1 MKYLLLLS
9 LALSTSAFA
18 IDFTRVTGTFEVAEN
33 TAVVGADSIADAA
46 FGSFNLHQDKTRA
59 PASAE
64 QNVEKATPGINDVT
78 GSFQ

>member
-9 LALSTSAFA
+9 LVLSTSAFA
-18 IDFTRVTGTFEVAEN
+18 IDFSRVTGSFDVDEKSHQVGPDTVAY
-33 TAVVGADSIADAA
+33 TTY
-46 FGSFNLHQDKTRA
+46 GSFNLHQEKTRA

-64 QNVEKATPGINDVT
+64 QDVEKATPGINDVT

>member
-9 LALSTSAFA
+9 LVLSTSAFA
-18 IDFTRVTGTFEVAEN
+18 IDFSRVTGSFDVDEKSHQVGPDTVAD
-33 TAVVGADSIADAA
+33 TTY
-46 FGSFNLHQDKTRA
+46 GSFNLHQEKTRA

-64 QNVEKATPGINDVT
+64 QDVEKATPGINDVT

>member
-1 MKYLLLLS
+1 LKYLLLLS

-18 IDFTRVTGTFEVAEN
+18 IDFTRVTGTFEVADN
-33 TAVVGADSIADAA
+33 VAVVGSDTVADAA
-46 FGSFNLHQDKTRA
+46 FGSFNLYQDKSRV

-64 QNVEKATPGINDVT
+64 TEVEKATVGINDVT

>member
-9 LALSTSAFA
+9 LVLSTSAFA
-18 IDFTRVTGTFEVAEN
+18 IDFSRVTGSFDVDEKSHQ
-33 TAVVGADSIADAA
+33 VGSDTVADAA
-46 FGSFNLHQDKTRA
+46 YGSFNLHQDKTRA